1 MLAPKEEKNLR
12 KTYKKFFIFLGIA
25 FVFDAF
31 ICFLLLSYTKISTVL
46 AGLII
51 IIITFVL
58 YLLFSL
64 VCVRIEKRKAE
75 KLEKSKKKDPFSH
88 K

>member
-12 KTYKKFFIFLGIA
+12 KSYKKFFIFLGIA
-25 FVFDAF
+25 FIFDAF
-31 ICFLLLSYTKISTVL
+31 ICFLLFYYTKISPVL
-46 AGLII
+46 AGVII
-51 IIITFVL
+51 ITITFVL

-64 VCVRIEKRKAE
+64 ICARIEKRKEE
-75 KLEKSKKKDPFSH
+75 KLEKLKKKDPFSH

>member
-25 FVFDAF
+25 FIFDAF
-31 ICFLLLSYTKISTVL
+31 ICFLLLSYTQISSVL
-46 AGLII
+46 AGFII
-51 IIITFVL
+51 IVITFIL

-64 VCVRIEKRKAE
+64 VCARIEKRKAE